1 MSLIQGTGG
10 GLGGAGAPGGAL
22 ASGSGVVFSHT
33 VTNSARFS
41 DDNNSTLIFTP
52 GTPSST
58 SVWTMSVWMKKYDP
72 DASGSANEFFSAGTS
87 GSAYS
92 FATFS
97 SANQQFVV
105 ANEQGGAKNKQ
116 WYNRIFRDPAA
127 WFHLVLRSDL
137 GESIQDDRLRFYI
150 NGDLQESTSD
160 GITMTSWSYINAS
173 GVTQNWGGKAGI
185 ANGNPG
191 CNFYLADIN
200 FTDGQS
206 YEPTE
211 FGETVDGVWVPK
223 NPSVTYGNNGY
234 RLEFKQTG
242 TGGASSSTIGADTS
256 GNDNHFTDSGFS
268 AHDIV
273 SDSPTN
279 NFTTFSPIDAYNAGS
294 QLSNANL
301 TYTGASANDGHGA
314 TQTFDIANDKFY
326 WEVYIAAT
334 NSWIGI
340 ISESFSC
347 ARKSGNVYSGSGMY
361 AINPANGY
369 KTQDPYASSSSF
381 ITAASA
387 GDVIGF
393 ACGDGKITIYYNGV
407 SKGDMFTSLTGRYK
421 PFIMSATSAAST
433 FNFGQDHTFNGNK
446 TSGSDSASDANGIGV
461 FYDTPPT
468 GFLALCT
475 SNMSDPAIGPGQ
487 TTQADDNFN
496 NILYSG
502 SDFVSLH
509 VGAGGARRPVDTV
522 SIANSLRF
530 DDSSL
535 HRDITSSGNTQTW
548 TWSAWVKRARLGNSN
563 GQYLFTDGKSSSLSS
578 LNFDSSDRL
587 YAQLRDTTGGSSKY
601 KLTNRKFKSLST
613 WYHIV
618 WRVDTTQST
627 AADRS
632 RIYIN
637 GTQITD
643 FDTEQNVDQN
653 DATTINASGNDHLLG
668 AYNTSSTSRH
678 FEGYMAEVNFA
689 DGQSYG
695 PETFGQV
702 GANGDWIPKT
712 ISGVSYGTNGFRL
725 TFENSSYLGYDYQTS
740 GRSGTTN
747 DFDVTDNIDS
757 HDQVIDSPTQNF
769 AILDHETGGSAFDA
783 LTEGGLQVTGGS
795 GVDIGGVASR
805 FFLPAGVGKWYWEI
819 LIKNPNSGDNYPYAG
834 VSAYERLEGNTTYGT
849 QTRELSI
856 NVGKNATFSFNTTYV
871 DNVSSDTTGVVK
883 LENNDVLG
891 IAIDMENKKMWF
903 SDNGTFFNSGNPANG
918 TNSQLQWTDDIDLY
932 PSWASYNNYGND
944 SVFNFG
950 QDPTFAGSKT
960 APGTAKTDANGRGS
974 FLYDVPAG
982 YLAVVDDN
990 YPQEGIISPDWVWI
1004 KQRSATASHYIFD
1017 TVRGAGK
1024 DLHADSTAAEA
1035 SSAETL
1041 ISFDSQ
1047 GFTVGRTTDI
1057 NDRADNYVAW
1067 TWKAGGPAPTQT
1079 YEVKV
1084 VDDSGNKYRFDDF
1097 GTSAVT
1103 LTLQQGGTYTFD
1115 QSDSTN
1121 DGHPLRF
1128 STTSDGTHGGG
1139 SQYTVGVTT
1148 TGTPGTSGAKTVIT
1162 VAWGAPT
1169 LYYYCTQHSGM
1180 GGQVNTI
1187 ETRGST
1193 NLKGSLPSVVSA
1205 NTAAGFSIIT
1215 WTANSDSGTVGHG
1228 LNSAPELVLAKPLG
1242 SGTNWYVMHT
1252 PGGVV
1257 SANNVLN
1264 LDSTTAAFNPGV
1276 NHFNDTYPTASVI
1289 SYGGYLGDD
1298 LSNDDKVAY
1307 CFHSVEGYS
1316 KISHYKGNG
1325 NPDGPMVNLG
1335 HRPAFI
1341 LIKNASSSSAWYI
1354 FDVARNT
1361 YNVMDNYLRPN
1372 LSNAEGNLDFCDF
1385 VSNGFKIRSNASE
1398 WNGNGNNIIVVS
1410 FAEQPFKFANAR

>member
-1 MSLIQGTGG
+1 M
-10 GLGGAGAPGGAL
+10 
-22 ASGSGVVFSHT
+22 
-33 VTNSARFS
+33 
-41 DDNNSTLIFTP
+41 
-52 GTPSST
+52 
-58 SVWTMSVWMKKYDP
+58 
-72 DASGSANEFFSAGTS
+72 
-87 GSAYS
+87 
-92 FATFS
+92 
-97 SANQQFVV
+97 
-105 ANEQGGAKNKQ
+105 
-116 WYNRIFRDPAA
+116 
-127 WFHLVLRSDL
+127 
-137 GESIQDDRLRFYI
+137 
-150 NGDLQESTSD
+150 
-160 GITMTSWSYINAS
+160 
-173 GVTQNWGGKAGI
+173 
-185 ANGNPG
+185 
-191 CNFYLADIN
+191 
-200 FTDGQS
+200 
-206 YEPTE
+206 
-211 FGETVDGVWVPK
+211 
-223 NPSVTYGNNGY
+223 
-234 RLEFKQTG
+234 
-242 TGGASSSTIGADTS
+242 
-256 GNDNHFTDSGFS
+256 
-268 AHDIV
+268 
-273 SDSPTN
+273 
-279 NFTTFSPIDAYNAGS
+279 
-294 QLSNANL
+294 
-301 TYTGASANDGHGA
+301 
-314 TQTFDIANDKFY
+314 
-326 WEVYIAAT
+326 
-334 NSWIGI
+334 
-340 ISESFSC
+340 
-347 ARKSGNVYSGSGMY
+347 
-361 AINPANGY
+361 
-369 KTQDPYASSSSF
+369 
-381 ITAASA
+381 
-387 GDVIGF
+387 
-393 ACGDGKITIYYNGV
+393 
-407 SKGDMFTSLTGRYK
+407 
-421 PFIMSATSAAST
+421 
-433 FNFGQDHTFNGNK
+433 
-446 TSGSDSASDANGIGV
+446 
-461 FYDTPPT
+461 
-468 GFLALCT
+468 
-475 SNMSDPAIGPGQ
+475 
-487 TTQADDNFN
+487 
-496 NILYSG
+496 YSG
-502 SDFVSLH
+502 SDFTDLH
-509 VGAGGARRPVDTV
+509 IGAGGARRPVDTV

-587 YAQLRDTTGGSSKY
+587 YVQLRDTTGGSSKY
-601 KLTNRKFKSLST
+601 KLTNRTFKSLST

-627 AADRS
+627 ASDRS
-632 RIYIN
+632 RLYIN

-643 FDTEQNVDQN
+643 WNTEQNVDQN
-653 DATTINASGNDHLLG
+653 DNTTINASGNDHLLG

-856 NVGKNATFSFNTTYV
+856 NVGKNATFAFNTTYV

-1004 KQRSATASHYIFD
+1004 KQRNGTNSHYLFD

-1024 DLHADSTAAEA
+1024 DLHPHEDDSEA
-1035 SSAETL
+1035 SDENTL
-1041 ISFDSQ
+1041 KSFDSQ
-1047 GFTVGRTTDI
+1047 GFTVGRTTDL

-1084 VDDSGNKYRFDDF
+1084 VSDSGNKYRFDDF

-1139 SQYTVGVTT
+1139 SEYTVGVTT

-1193 NLKGSLPSVVSA
+1193 NLKGSIPSIVSA
-1205 NTAAGFSIIT
+1205 NTSAGFSIVSYT
-1215 WTANSDSGTVGHG
+1215 GTGSNGTIGHG
-1228 LNSAPELVLAKPLG
+1228 LSNAPEYIIVKNRDDG
-1242 SGTNWYVMHT
+1242 SKNW
-1252 PGGVV
+1252 
-1257 SANNVLN
+1257 NI
-1264 LDSTTAAFNPGV
+1264 
-1276 NHFNDTYPTASVI
+1276 YPTALGNNYLELNSTGATFSGSTYFNNTAPTANVFSVG
-1289 SYGGYLGDD
+1289 SAGSTNASSDD
-1298 LSNDDKVAY
+1298 FIAY

-1316 KISHYKGNG
+1316 KIGTYVGNTSPG
-1325 NPDGPMVNLG
+1325 AFVNLG
-1335 HRPAFI
+1335 FRPAWV
-1341 LIKNASSSSAWYI
+1341 LVKSTSSGTSWCI
-1354 FDVARNT
+1354 FDDKRLG
-1361 YNVMDNYLRPN
+1361 YNVDNNLLRV
-1372 LSNAEGNLDFCDF
+1372 AKATEQTDDDVDF
-1385 VSNGFKIRSNASE
+1385 VSNGLKFRRSSTNF
-1398 WNGNGNNIIVVS
+1398 NNSSHTYVYLA
-1410 FAEQPFKFANAR
+1410 FADDPFKFANGR